1 MSAGGIA
8 SIPGPVAT
16 PETAGERW
24 GYALRRAGTHSLL
37 IWPPL
42 AVAWVFFIGL
52 TRHAMSL
59 DFQHAYLPAA
69 HAVLDG
75 RTPYPPVTV
84 AALFPRTA
92 FVYPPLT
99 AFLAAPFTLLPSA
112 AAGLVVAFLVIA
124 AVTGVL
130 YLLEI
135 RDWRCYMIV
144 FLWLPTYASIQIG
157 NVTVLVVLGLALLWR
172 YRHRVVA
179 VAVIV
184 GFLIALKLFVWPLLV
199 WLVATRRIRAAVGAA
214 AAGAGLIVAPWAGI
228 GFLGMRGYPHLLSV
242 LTRAERPDQYTIS
255 ALLARGFSWRVAE
268 IAAFAVGI
276 VVLAAGS
283 RLARRDDRAS
293 FVLTVAAILLLSP
306 LVEMHYFLFLLV
318 IVALYVPRFGPVW
331 VIPLLLWV
339 GPQVG
344 QAADWRTAA
353 VLATAT
359 ATVVLAWRRGERPVS
374 IGPARVVASGGPAA
388 LPRSPVAAE

>member
-1 MSAGGIA
+1 
-8 SIPGPVAT
+8 
-16 PETAGERW
+16 
-24 GYALRRAGTHSLL
+24 LL

-84 AALFPRTA
+84 AALFPRPA
-92 FVYPPLT
+92 VVYPPLT

-124 AVTGVL
+124 AVIGVL

-172 YRHRVVA
+172 YRHRAVA

-214 AAGAGLIVAPWAGI
+214 APGVRIGRGRLASTSGPPVRPASAAAGGWDVVRRWLAASVAAARWARIQRPASWSWPMRTSAAMIAALTSAASGFVIAEVSPAVIAIGRNAALIRSRSGMPKLTLLAPQV
-228 GFLGMRGYPHLLSV
+228 V
-242 LTRAERPDQYTIS
+242 LTPSSSRRRRTSRNTCCPAEAIAPIGMTSGSTMMSD
-255 ALLARGFSWRVAE
+255 RGM
-268 IAAFAVGI
+268 
-276 VVLAAGS
+276 
-283 RLARRDDRAS
+283 
-293 FVLTVAAILLLSP
+293 P
-306 LVEMHYFLFLLV
+306 
-318 IVALYVPRFGPVW
+318 
-331 VIPLLLWV
+331 
-339 GPQVG
+339 
-344 QAADWRTAA
+344 
-353 VLATAT
+353 
-359 ATVVLAWRRGERPVS
+359 
-374 IGPARVVASGGPAA
+374 
-388 LPRSPVAAE
+388 